1 MPKRREDD
9 FVIYFGK
16 YKGRN
21 VKSMLTTKD
30 ERQYLL
36 WLTTLENTK
45 DWQKKII
52 LQHIHA

>member
-9 FVIYFGK
+9 FVLYFGK
-16 YKGRN
+16 HKGRN
-21 VKSMLTTKD
+21 VKSMLSSKD